1 MAAAVLVRRDVLV
14 VVCLWE
20 GFEACDALIWTLCQ
34 QDVTFVG
41 ECALNKHLLKPKRLK
56 RGKITPNVFSIM
68 SVQGSS
74 RQS

>member
-1 MAAAVLVRRDVLV
+1 VAAAVSVRIDVM

-41 ECALNKHLLKPKRLK
+41 EC
-56 RGKITPNVFSIM
+56 G
-68 SVQGSS
+68 
-74 RQS
+74 

>member
-1 MAAAVLVRRDVLV
+1 MEWRRKGGLILDAGGVMAAAVSVRRDVM

-41 ECALNKHLLKPKRLK
+41 ECE
-56 RGKITPNVFSIM
+56 
-68 SVQGSS
+68 
-74 RQS
+74 

>member
-1 MAAAVLVRRDVLV
+1 MAAAVSVRIDVM

-41 ECALNKHLLKPKRLK
+41 DVD
-56 RGKITPNVFSIM
+56 KITFYL
-68 SVQGSS
+68 S
-74 RQS
+74 RND